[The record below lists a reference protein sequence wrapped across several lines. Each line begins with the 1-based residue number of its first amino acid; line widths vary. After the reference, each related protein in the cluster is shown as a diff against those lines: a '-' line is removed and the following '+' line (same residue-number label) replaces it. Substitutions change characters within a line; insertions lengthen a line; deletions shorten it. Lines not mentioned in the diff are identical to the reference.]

1 MCIILT
7 ENPVRHIDDLREME
21 NLKREYQIR
30 CSHYE
35 LEYSSKNK
43 IISCTICGKNWS
55 FIENRSYSRTK
66 EIYTAAD
73 D

>member
-7 ENPVRHIDDLREME
+7 ENPVRHIEDLREME

-43 IISCTICGKNWS
+43 IINCTICGKNWS
-55 FIENRSYSRTK
+55 FIENRSYSGTK
-66 EIYTAAD
+66 EIYTAAED
-73 D
+73 